1 MAELLKMHLKGK
13 YPLKTNNDVRTMFNE
28 KVNGS
33 VLEEEWVDIVKYMY
47 NETDSDILIGIVN
60 DYIRSSQAAQ
70 HAPAAKKKLT
80 REEALAKREND
91 RLVKGRIVFSEFL
104 KILLDFQLQGHEK
117 FLSNFLN
124 LFKSIDADNNGII
137 TEG

>member
-13 YPLKTNNDVRTMFNE
+13 YPLKTNNDIRTMFDE
-28 KVNGS
+28 KVNGN

-60 DYIRSSQAAQ
+60 DYIRSSQVMQ
-70 HAPAAKKKLT
+70 QAPGVTKKKLT

-91 RLVKGRIVFSEFL
+91 RIVKGRIAFSEFL

-124 LFKSIDADNNGII
+124 LFK
-137 TEG
+137 

>member
-1 MAELLKMHLKGK
+1 MHLKGK

-60 DYIRSSQAAQ
+60 DYIRSSQASQ

-104 KILLDFQLQGHEK
+104 KILLDF
-117 FLSNFLN
+117 
-124 LFKSIDADNNGII
+124 
-137 TEG
+137 